1 MSTSEFTRRFFMLDG
16 AALAAGAGWLALA
29 GTANAQMPGT
39 DSSAQ
44 PAVGPDGFP
53 RQNPKLVEETVGA
66 SHGKFDRVKE
76 LVTAYPELAKSSW
89 DWGFG
94 DWEAPID
101 AASHVG
107 NREIALFLM
116 DHGARPTIFTFAM
129 LGYVEVVK
137 AMLAAQPKLRKTLGP
152 HGFNLFHHV
161 KVGGEASAA
170 VLNFLKEIGETE
182 AVAATIPKET
192 MDAIVGRY
200 ETAAPDAA
208 RFEVLA
214 NKQGLAVHGAGGSP
228 RNLRLLPDGSLH
240 PVGAQSVRFTFEVVD
255 GRAKSSS
262 VLMGGKTLVAN
273 RVGS

>member
-1 MSTSEFTRRFFMLDG
+1 MVTSDFTRRFFILDG
-16 AALAAGAGWLALA
+16 AALAAGVSWLTLT
-29 GTANAQMPGT
+29 GKTNAQMQGSVSGT
-39 DSSAQ
+39 Q
-44 PAVGPDGFP
+44 PAAGPDNFP

-89 DWGFG
+89 DGGFG

-107 NREIALFLM
+107 NREIALFLL

-129 LGYVEVVK
+129 LGHVEVVK
-137 AMLAAQPKLRKTLGP
+137 AMLTAQPELRKTLGP
-152 HGFNLFHHV
+152 HGFNLFHHA
-161 KVGGEASAA
+161 KVGGDASAA
-170 VLNFLKEIGETE
+170 VREYLKEIGETE
-182 AVAATIPKET
+182 AVIPNVPKET
-192 MDAIVGRY
+192 MDAITGQY
-200 ETAAPDAA
+200 ETAGPEVT

-214 NKQGLAVHGAGGSP
+214 NKQGLAVKGAGGSP

-255 GRAKSSS
+255 GRARTSS
-262 VLMGGKTLVAN
+262 VLMGGKALRAVRTQ
-273 RVGS
+273 